1 MANAR
6 IHVGN
11 LPYSFGDRELHD
23 LFATFGPV
31 RSARVM
37 KDRETGQSRGF
48 GFVEMDT
55 AEAAQKAIKELNG
68 KEFEGMMLRPSEAR
82 ERDARP
88 GGPPS
93 GAPSHAGGGAGG
105 PRPGPGGEAGT
116 TDAGNRSFGPPSAPA
131 WQRERE
137 RQGRAA
143 RAKPVKGKGPRRGD
157 DGAGDDFDKDY

>member
-11 LPYSFGDRELHD
+11 LPYSLGDRELHD
-23 LFATFGPV
+23 LFAPFGPV

-37 KDRETGQSRGF
+37 KDRDTGQSRGF

-55 AEAAQKAIKELNG
+55 GEAAQKAIAELNN
-68 KEFEGMMLRPSEAR
+68 KEFGGMLLRLSEAR

-88 GGPPS
+88 S
-93 GAPSHAGGGAGG
+93 TGGGFGTRTASR
-105 PRPGPGGEAGT
+105 PAPGPQTGGTEGGAK
-116 TDAGNRSFGPPSAPA
+116 SFGPPRAPA

-137 RQGRAA
+137 RQERAA
-143 RAKPVKGKGPRRGD
+143 RKPIKGKGPRPRD
-157 DGAGDDFDKDY
+157 DGDGDGDADY